1 MKRAFALLIVGC
13 YVVPATVFNAV
24 ILTIFLPIRA
34 IMNVFE
40 WAREV
45 SLGRD
50 TTYYEVW
57 QDNWN
62 DSLAAYVT
70 DNILHPLE

>member
-1 MKRAFALLIVGC
+1 MKRLIAFLIVGC

-24 ILTIFLPIRA
+24 ILTIALPLRA

-45 SLGRD
+45 SLGGNE
-50 TTYYEVW
+50 TYYEVW

-62 DSLAAYVT
+62 DSMAAYVT